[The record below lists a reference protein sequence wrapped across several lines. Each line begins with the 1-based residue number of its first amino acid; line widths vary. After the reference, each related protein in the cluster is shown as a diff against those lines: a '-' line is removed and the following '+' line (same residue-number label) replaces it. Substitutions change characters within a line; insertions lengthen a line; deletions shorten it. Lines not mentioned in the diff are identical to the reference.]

1 MKVIFLKDVK
11 GTAKKGEMKEVSDGY
26 ARNFLIPKGVA
37 KEATAS
43 SINDL
48 NQQKTA
54 ESLKKQKEEQDAKDL
69 AEKLKAITVTMYSK
83 AGDGGK
89 LFGSITT
96 SFLLRVITFSKTSVF
111 GVSELMSWTKSTCSR
126 ARLNRFSLIYNTSI
140 KNSFNSSLALLLP
153 ISDTERLSIIASLN
167 CLRS

>member
-89 LFGSITT
+89 LFGSIT
-96 SFLLRVITFSKTSVF
+96 SKDIA
-111 GVSELMSWTKSTCSR
+111 E
-126 ARLNRFSLIYNTSI
+126 RLNKEYKIDIDKRKILLDDHI
-140 KNSFNSSLALLLP
+140 KMLGSHTVPVKLHQNVTAEFRVEVKQK
-153 ISDTERLSIIASLN
+153 D
-167 CLRS
+167 

>member
-1 MKVIFLKDVK
+1 MKVILLKDVK
-11 GTAKKGEMKEVSDGY
+11 GTAKKGEMKEVSDVY
-26 ARNFLIPKGVA
+26 ARKFLIPKGVA

-89 LFGSITT
+89 LFGSIT
-96 SFLLRVITFSKTSVF
+96 SKDIA
-111 GVSELMSWTKSTCSR
+111 E
-126 ARLNRFSLIYNTSI
+126 RLNKEHKIDIDKRKILLDDHI
-140 KNSFNSSLALLLP
+140 KMLGSHTVPVKLHQNVTAEFRVEVKQK
-153 ISDTERLSIIASLN
+153 D
-167 CLRS
+167 